1 MKKLPYNSSSLTD
14 QDELMIK
21 HLCLWLEQ
29 RMDTQISMIQ
39 LVELSDLPY
48 QELVRRFQIY
58 TGTTPFQW
66 LRQKRVQAKHQRQ
79 HHAT

>member
-1 MKKLPYNSSSLTD
+1 MKTALHNLSSLTD
-14 QDELMIK
+14 QDQLMLK
-21 HLCLWLEQ
+21 HLCIWLEQ
-29 RMDTQISMIQ
+29 RMDDQISMIQ
-39 LVELSDLPY
+39 LVELSGLPY

-66 LRQKRVQAKHQRQ
+66 LRQRRNQVKQH